1 MVGPEPWDER
11 RLMLHELPA
20 DRATPP
26 PQPPPATASS
36 PIHRLF
42 GRIFPAI
49 QLPTRGVDA
58 EAIVREL
65 FGLAGIET
73 GGTNPGDIE
82 VRDPRFF
89 ERTLRDASVGFG
101 EAYMDGWWETDALD
115 VTIDKIMRANLKQK
129 ITGSWRL
136 RALTVKAVLL
146 NLQAKARS
154 GASVEAHYDI
164 GNDLYTRMLDE
175 RMVYTCGYWSS
186 PGEGAKT
193 LQEAQNAKLDLVAR
207 KVGLKPGMRVLDLG
221 CGWGGMA
228 SWAAEKYGCSVLG
241 VTLSK
246 DQVALGNELWGPNG
260 RKLDVELRLCDYRD
274 VQGTFDRVISIG
286 MMEHVGPKNHR
297 DMMRVIDRC
306 LVDDGVAL
314 IHTIANNR
322 SLRHGTPW
330 IEKYIFPNA
339 VAPSLAQI
347 GRAMEGL
354 FVPEDLHNIGPDY
367 DPTLMAWWAN
377 FDRTYAEIAH
387 RYDRRFYR
395 MWKFYLLAAAGAS
408 RSRDGQL
415 YQVVLTKPGRAQPE
429 GSRVS

>member
-1 MVGPEPWDER
+1 
-11 RLMLHELPA
+11 MLDQPSSADHAAPPPPPPVSSMHKLLGRFLPA
-20 DRATPP
+20 MQATI
-26 PQPPPATASS
+26 TRSS
-36 PIHRLF
+36 
-42 GRIFPAI
+42 
-49 QLPTRGVDA
+49 DA

-65 FGLAGIET
+65 FGLAGIEF
-73 GGTNPGDIE
+73 GGTAPGDIR
-82 VRDPRFF
+82 VRDPRFY
-89 ERTLRDASVGFG
+89 ERVLRDASIGLG
-101 EAYMDGWWETDALD
+101 ESYMDDWWETDALD

-136 RALTVKAVLL
+136 RALTVKAMML
-146 NLQAKARS
+146 NLQAKTRS

-175 RMVYTCGYWSS
+175 RMVYTCGYWRN
-186 PGEGAKT
+186 ART
-193 LQEAQNAKLDLVAR
+193 LTEAQEAKLDLVCR

-221 CGWGGMA
+221 CGWGGLA

-246 DQVALGNELWGPNG
+246 DQVALGNELWGARG
-260 RKLDVELRLCDYRD
+260 KKLDVELQLRDYRD
-274 VQGTFDRVISIG
+274 VQGTFDRVVSIG

-297 DMMRVIDRC
+297 EMMQVIDRC

-314 IHTIANNR
+314 VHTIANNR
-322 SLRHGTPW
+322 SLRHGTPF

-347 GRAMEGL
+347 GHALEGI
-354 FVPEDLHNIGPDY
+354 FVIEDLHNIGPDY

-377 FDRTYAEIAH
+377 FDRTYGELAH
-387 RYDRRFYR
+387 RYDRRFYQ

-415 YQVVLTKPGRAQPE
+415 YQIVLTKTGRAQPAYA
-429 GSRVS
+429 RQV